1 MENNAA
7 SSEPKPGKV
16 YSNESIKVFWNPE
29 LCIHS
34 GNCVQGLPQVF
45 QRDSRPWIK
54 INAATAPEIAEA
66 VTRCPSGALR
76 YELANREEAKPEQAQ
91 TIIEPRPDGPL
102 SIKGQIRIENP
113 DGTVLFEGD
122 RVSLCR
128 CGNSG
133 NKPFC
138 DGTHRTIGFKS

>member
-1 MENNAA
+1 
-7 SSEPKPGKV
+7 
-16 YSNESIKVFWNPE
+16 
-29 LCIHS
+29 
-34 GNCVQGLPQVF
+34 VQGLPQVF

-54 INAATAPEIAEA
+54 IDAATATEITEA

-76 YELANREEAKPEQAQ
+76 YELTNSEEAKPEPAQAQ
-91 TIIEPRPDGPL
+91 TIIEPRPNGPL

-122 RVSLCR
+122 RVALCR